1 MVAASWRTR
10 RIQASWTTSSASA
23 CEPSTRYATARSRSR
38 WASNA
43 SVTRPGGW
51 ASTHK
56 QANLPTGKTFDSW
69 QEEESSHP
77 LPTQHALMTLEWVG
91 RAENLAIAGP
101 SGTGKSHF
109 AEALAHKA
117 IDQGM
122 QVAWFSL
129 ESLTAHVGRATV
141 DNSVAKAIAKITR
154 AHLIILDDIGM
165 LPSGQA
171 AAEAFYRVIDA
182 AYERRSVIVT
192 SNLHPSGFDTIM
204 PKTLATAAV
213 DRLLHH
219 AHIVLTEG
227 TSLRL
232 TQATTGKGVKP
243 LH

>member
-1 MVAASWRTR
+1 M
-10 RIQASWTTSSASA
+10 
-23 CEPSTRYATARSRSR
+23 
-38 WASNA
+38 
-43 SVTRPGGW
+43 
-51 ASTHK
+51 
-56 QANLPTGKTFDSW
+56 PTGKTFDSW

-171 AAEAFYRVIDA
+171 A
-182 AYERRSVIVT
+182 RRSV
-192 SNLHPSGFDTIM
+192 LPG
-204 PKTLATAAV
+204 
-213 DRLLHH
+213 DRR
-219 AHIVLTEG
+219 
-227 TSLRL
+227 RL
-232 TQATTGKGVKP
+232 
-243 LH
+243 